1 MARVGGMS
9 IRDREARSARLKGR
23 LALGLALL
31 VLLMIAGL
39 LALPAYRALKRWRAD
54 QLMNAADKAVERGA
68 LVEAF
73 QSAKAAHGLDA
84 GNLRALRMLA
94 DVYEGSG
101 AREALA
107 YRRGVA
113 ENEKAT
119 GQDRA
124 AYLRAVIRAGRFD
137 LADEF
142 IRKIGMQGRADPAVA
157 AVVAELLRMRGESD
171 QAREVEDL
179 AAAKSSAEQKTSAEL
194 LQARGRLESPD
205 PAERAQGRSTLLRI
219 ASAKTPESRDA
230 LRLLAAAPDR
240 TEAETRETIRLLE
253 DTPRPAA
260 ADFFLAKTLAL
271 ELRPDWRGA
280 ILEDARR
287 RWTGGNEEEQ
297 TALADFLLRHGDA
310 EGVLGLPAS
319 RKGRL
324 FLLRLDALA
333 RLQRWTTIR
342 EELVQASSGKDAL
355 DPFYLEVFQA
365 RAAQE
370 LRELSMADLRWKQ
383 AMAKAAG
390 NPQKLEFLAKFAEKS
405 GNLAMAGDAYRAMTR
420 FPAIAV
426 PGYLG
431 LIRIAEKKAD
441 TRQLRDLMAELSRQ
455 LPADPAPKNDLAYL
469 NLLFQEKVDDSL
481 RVSEELVAALPE
493 RPAYRTTLALA
504 YLRKNQPEKALA
516 AYPQTGIDW
525 SSALPGW
532 QAVHA
537 AVLAA
542 NGQMEQAR
550 KLAASIPWERLKPEE
565 RDLIRTLR
573 APKD

>member
-1 MARVGGMS
+1 M
-9 IRDREARSARLKGR
+9 
-23 LALGLALL
+23 
-31 VLLMIAGL
+31 
-39 LALPAYRALKRWRAD
+39 
-54 QLMNAADKAVERGA
+54 
-68 LVEAF
+68 
-73 QSAKAAHGLDA
+73 
-84 GNLRALRMLA
+84 
-94 DVYEGSG
+94 
-101 AREALA
+101 
-107 YRRGVA
+107 
-113 ENEKAT
+113 
-119 GQDRA
+119 
-124 AYLRAVIRAGRFD
+124 
-137 LADEF
+137 
-142 IRKIGMQGRADPAVA
+142 
-157 AVVAELLRMRGESD
+157 
-171 QAREVEDL
+171 
-179 AAAKSSAEQKTSAEL
+179 
-194 LQARGRLESPD
+194 
-205 PAERAQGRSTLLRI
+205 
-219 ASAKTPESRDA
+219 
-230 LRLLAAAPDR
+230 
-240 TEAETRETIRLLE
+240 
-253 DTPRPAA
+253 
-260 ADFFLAKTLAL
+260 
-271 ELRPDWRGA
+271 
-280 ILEDARR
+280 
-287 RWTGGNEEEQ
+287 
-297 TALADFLLRHGDA
+297 ADFLLRHGDA